1 MSKVHFSKFFGLFL
15 VFSLISFGF
24 QSPFGFSVKAA
35 LTDYGVKPLANVSQ
49 PAKGQTYTD
58 PTFGTK
64 VLRLTDNNDGGIAS
78 VAYSYWPAFNCNS
91 TKLFIAL
98 DWAPYL
104 YNFDSTSLTF
114 QKVGT
119 LFNTPTQEMQW
130 EGMTWS
136 TSDPNTVY
144 GISGYN
150 SNVKLRAFDVT
161 TKQYTFE
168 HDFTAAGELP
178 AGNPWQMSKS
188 RSSDRYFSFHWR
200 PADGQPIRYA
210 VIYVI
215 QFNATERSGG
225 HGDYGSNKMV
235 HIDIWGSN
243 GNRTVVRSLSA
254 PATWTQIFDSGVSD
268 WNTDQHLSMTGPN
281 DTWACISSRTTPADY
296 SKPFTN
302 EIFLAK
308 TDGS

>member
-1 MSKVHFSKFFGLFL
+1 
-15 VFSLISFGF
+15 
-24 QSPFGFSVKAA
+24 
-35 LTDYGVKPLANVSQ
+35 
-49 PAKGQTYTD
+49 
-58 PTFGTK
+58 
-64 VLRLTDNNDGGIAS
+64 
-78 VAYSYWPAFNCNS
+78 
-91 TKLFIAL
+91 L

-210 VIYVI
+210 VIYDKQLNKTYKFDVQASYGMPDFNECRLDRDGRFLGIITGKEVYIWEFAAQPPDQRSVI
-215 QFNATERSGG
+215 QSNATERS
-225 HGDYGSNKMV
+225 
-235 HIDIWGSN
+235 
-243 GNRTVVRSLSA
+243 
-254 PATWTQIFDSGVSD
+254 
-268 WNTDQHLSMTGPN
+268 
-281 DTWACISSRTTPADY
+281 
-296 SKPFTN
+296 
-302 EIFLAK
+302 
-308 TDGS
+308 